1 MEGELN
7 CRKCTLRKQWGKKAI
22 YVGKNICKM
31 GDGGPH
37 FRGCGDTMG
46 SCFHKPVQ
54 QCQNRGRKGSSEVND
69 VRLIV

>member
-31 GDGGPH
+31 GDGDRILEVVEIRWEVV
-37 FRGCGDTMG
+37 FI
-46 SCFHKPVQ
+46 S
-54 QCQNRGRKGSSEVND
+54 QCSNVRMEGGKGHQ
-69 VRLIV
+69 RLMM